1 MYGSRIKNPAEDLI
15 KNEKNDIYFM
25 NQLIHYLRY
34 EPLGLGRADPRCAA
48 FLHKD
53 GLFAGKAL

>member
-1 MYGSRIKNPAEDLI
+1 
-15 KNEKNDIYFM
+15 M

-48 FLHKD
+48 FLNKK
-53 GLFAGKAL
+53 GIFAPKASSCGKFTFREKMTIAL